1 MADSIEEILSSPHP
15 VGTYPTT
22 VMPADCMFLT
32 SVAMPGLYE
41 LPGPPSGLSTT
52 TMGTT
57 GCASFAWM
65 ISFTWLNRELEF
77 SVNSG
82 TMTPVLSGAEA
93 SDAAGGVVAPA
104 ANGPYAIDDG
114 ASESENGTSEEEPAA
129 GVEEVEVTED
139 ERLEKENATPEP
151 TII

>member
-1 MADSIEEILSSPHP
+1 
-15 VGTYPTT
+15 
-22 VMPADCMFLT
+22 
-32 SVAMPGLYE
+32 
-41 LPGPPSGLSTT
+41 
-52 TMGTT
+52 MGTT

-65 ISFTWLNRELEF
+65 ISFTWLNRALEF

-114 ASESENGTSEEEPAA
+114 ASESENGTSEEEPGA

-151 TII
+151 TIIAISTAATTDVSTLWCGSLILNALSFRVEETREEGCRECQDGFQLHGSWL